1 MVGRLCEQEALHQ
14 RCDLLR
20 TMSPQQNR
28 SAGDM
33 SGDGMLWADARSRA
47 TKSAVLQPLCHVLL
61 LQGRVME
68 AWVKETGRR
77 EAYSS
82 RPSRMCLSLRAAPRR
97 RFVLG
102 PLHALAPPLP
112 RTLARRHAAVFAG
125 MLRVDVPASGLTRLD
140 CLSCAGE
147 RGREACVCRRRL
159 LYPDTGALPP
169 HIVLPLRGVRA
180 RVMDARGQ
188 VLETANWWTAREV
201 GMLHRADPCGARLSA
216 NTHTQDPRSWRQA
229 FDAIVTPLHDLPSA
243 RRAQAWQW
251 LRSGALFPGRFLPC
265 VGSLNDL
272 SAVAYSPSP
281 HRHEPI
287 SAESLQSSEGTA
299 PHAVHAAD
307 AAWSQA
313 APATHHSAL
322 FQWIRGGSAQED
334 VKGDAQRTARA
345 LEMEHLPQPE
355 LVAVLLGAPTR
366 HCRYITPPSPLLS

>member
-1 MVGRLCEQEALHQ
+1 MPSTPRNTLIRYGGRALEGDQERSPPASVPRAAVAGQGDGGVGQGDWEERS
-14 RCDLLR
+14 LLEPPFPHVLIASGR
-20 TMSPQQNR
+20 TTAPASVAVKR
-28 SAGDM
+28 ASAG
-33 SGDGMLWADARSRA
+33 A
-47 TKSAVLQPLCHVLL
+47 
-61 LQGRVME
+61 
-68 AWVKETGRR
+68 
-77 EAYSS
+77 AYS
-82 RPSRMCLSLRAAPRR
+82 
-97 RFVLG
+97 
-102 PLHALAPPLP
+102 
-112 RTLARRHAAVFAG
+112 
-125 MLRVDVPASGLTRLD
+125 
-140 CLSCAGE
+140 
-147 RGREACVCRRRL
+147 
-159 LYPDTGALPP
+159 
-169 HIVLPLRGVRA
+169 I
-180 RVMDARGQ
+180 Q
-188 VLETANWWTAREV
+188 I
-201 GMLHRADPCGARLSA
+201 
-216 NTHTQDPRSWRQA
+216 QDPRSWRQA

-345 LEMEHLPQPE
+345 QEMEHLPQPE

-366 HCRYITPPSPLLS
+366 HCRWTLDDVLRALDVLHGGGTRGAGDGGQAARPRMIAISLSRRSSAEVVAGVHAWASRALPGTCRCRLVCAGLAWSQTHACRARMSGILVTRQWVASMPMRHCPQDGRRDVA